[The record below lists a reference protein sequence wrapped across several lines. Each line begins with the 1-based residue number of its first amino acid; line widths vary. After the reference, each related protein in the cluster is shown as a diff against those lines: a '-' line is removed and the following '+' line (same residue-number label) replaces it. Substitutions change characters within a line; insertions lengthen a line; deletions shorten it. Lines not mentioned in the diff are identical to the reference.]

1 MKIETYDNWKIITER
16 NSLTYLSYDEKL
28 NDIVKIDLDKENT
41 YYCRIEKDINAN
53 KYIIKGCIFGF
64 DFEQFLK
71 TQINDD
77 NYHTLINEANDII
90 RGWLTVLHEDILSMI
105 NILPEI

>member
-16 NSLTYLSYDEKL
+16 NSLTYLNYNEKL
-28 NDIVKIDLDKENT
+28 NDIVKIDLDTENT
-41 YYCRIEKDINAN
+41 YYCRIEKDINTN
-53 KYIIKGCIFGF
+53 KYVIKGNIFGF
-64 DFEQFLK
+64 NLEQFPR